1 MTVLKSIN
9 TLTLLLFIT
18 SFGLSQEV
26 EKVLVKS
33 FNLQGSQ
40 AVVLGMD
47 APTEVKTWKN
57 DLLRVQ
63 MTITLSNGSES
74 MLKSLIEVGRY
85 NLKSEV
91 VNGQFKVYAPALA
104 KEVKIGG
111 KTLEER
117 VSIVVYGPESV
128 QVKLTGAAAAQAAA
142 TASSM

>member
-1 MTVLKSIN
+1 MTIFKSFN
-9 TLTLLLFIT
+9 TLTLLLFTT

-40 AVVLGMD
+40 AVILEMD

-91 VNGQFKVYAPALA
+91 IDGQFKVFAPALA

-111 KTLEER
+111 KTLDER

-128 QVKLTGAAAAQAAA
+128 QVKLTGVGAAQAAA
-142 TASSM
+142 SASSM

>member
-1 MTVLKSIN
+1 MTIFKSIN
-9 TLTLLLFIT
+9 TLVLLLFT
-18 SFGLSQEV
+18 TTFSFSQGV

-40 AVVLGMD
+40 AVLLELD

-91 VNGQFKVYAPALA
+91 IDGKFKVFAPALA

-111 KTLEER
+111 KTLDEH
-117 VSIVVYGPESV
+117 VSIVVFGPEGV
-128 QVKLTGAAAAQAAA
+128 QVKLAGAAAAQAAP

>member
-1 MTVLKSIN
+1 MTIFKSIN
-9 TLTLLLFIT
+9 TLVLLLFT
-18 SFGLSQEV
+18 TTFSFSQGV

-40 AVVLGMD
+40 AVLLELD

-91 VNGQFKVYAPALA
+91 IDGKFKVFAPALA

-111 KTLEER
+111 KTLDEH
-117 VSIVVYGPESV
+117 VSIVVFGPESV
-128 QVKLTGAAAAQAAA
+128 QVKLAGAAAAQAAP

>member
-1 MTVLKSIN
+1 MTIFKSIN
-9 TLTLLLFIT
+9 TLTLLLFTT
-18 SFGLSQEV
+18 SIGLSQEV

-33 FNLQGSQ
+33 FNLKGSQ
-40 AVVLGMD
+40 AVVIEMD
-47 APTEVKTWKN
+47 APTEVKTWKD

-91 VNGQFKVYAPALA
+91 IDGQFKVFAPNLA

-111 KTLEER
+111 KTLDER

-128 QVKLTGAAAAQAAA
+128 QVKLSGAAAAQAAA
-142 TASSM
+142 SASSM